1 MRVEALH
8 LYLKPCDIKHYSCT
22 VTHPLF
28 QVQTI
33 VIVNKI
39 QKQIVSFK
47 SAHSDVFM
55 VNVAA

>member
-47 SAHSDVFM
+47 SASSDVFM
-55 VNVAA
+55 V